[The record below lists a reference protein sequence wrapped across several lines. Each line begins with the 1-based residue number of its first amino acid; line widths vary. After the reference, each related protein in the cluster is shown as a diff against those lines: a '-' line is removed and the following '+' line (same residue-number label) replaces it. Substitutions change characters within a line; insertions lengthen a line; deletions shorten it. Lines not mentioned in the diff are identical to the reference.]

1 MSDETILSI
10 VVWIGL
16 FVLIGFIQWLKR
28 PK

>member
-1 MSDETILSI
+1 MSDDTILSI

-16 FVLIGFIQWLKR
+16 FVLIGFIQWLNR

>member
-1 MSDETILSI
+1 MSDDTILSI
-10 VVWIGL
+10 VFWIGL

>member
-1 MSDETILSI
+1 MSDDTILSI

-16 FVLIGFIQWLKR
+16 FVLIGFIQWCKR

>member
-1 MSDETILSI
+1 MSDDTILGI

>member
-1 MSDETILSI
+1 MSDDPILSI